1 MYHDIFH
8 DTMSRKPTKFNKSLV
23 LIDKT
28 PYIWQKLKNNI
39 MDKVYKINAN
49 TPFRYVT
56 DYFKYYRLEDGTHI
70 LYKSLDITEFPD
82 GTDFKTIN
90 DFIYEE
96 TEPECKSIKDCG
108 EFWEIEWILDDWDED
123 TKEIAKEILNAAEDI
138 KVALDIEDEE
148 DEDYE

>member
-1 MYHDIFH
+1 
-8 DTMSRKPTKFNKSLV
+8 
-23 LIDKT
+23 
-28 PYIWQKLKNNI
+28 

-49 TPFRYVT
+49 TPFKYVT

-108 EFWEIEWILDDWDED
+108 DYWEIEWILDDWDED
-123 TKEIAKEILNAAEDI
+123 TKEIAKEILNAGEEIGFDNI
-138 KVALDIEDEE
+138 SELDEE
-148 DEDYE
+148 C